1 MNQKSQTPQNTA
13 PPEQELIKKL
23 LDFYWE
29 ILKDTDLKPADRI
42 ASAKRLEALL
52 TAQNNQEAS
61 NVFVSLHL
69 PEGCVQR
76 GEHPKNLDVATP

>member
-1 MNQKSQTPQNTA
+1 MSHQDLT
-13 PPEQELIKKL
+13 KKL

-52 TAQNNQEAS
+52 TENKDDDSSRVYVTLN
-61 NVFVSLHL
+61 L
-69 PEGCVQR
+69 PAGEVRR
-76 GEHPKNLDVATP
+76 GGGK